1 MAKSAKTAIK
11 SKDQKAASE
20 SKNFTKVVRAVKS
33 KTGNYAFKEAMV
45 HKDQIKDFLAN
56 G

>member
-11 SKDQKAASE
+11 VKDAKSADA
-20 SKNFTKVVRAVKS
+20 KNFTKVVRTVKTKS
-33 KTGNYAFKEAMV
+33 GNYTFKESIV
-45 HKDQIKDFLAN
+45 HKDKIKDLLN